1 MKTLVFLHGW
11 GTTGNI
17 WRRQVEAFSGLDIA
31 VLTPTFPAW
40 GVPWLVGYLQELPLA
55 ETVLVGWSLGG
66 MLLLEAL
73 GQGLVRPGGLVLV
86 ATPASFCARPD
97 HPCGQPRA
105 VVRALRR
112 TVREDPH
119 RGLADFAGRCLAP
132 GEVNFQEEIL
142 QDFQPQENGA
152 DLAAGLDY
160 LINTD
165 LRPKLSRIPS
175 RALIIQGD
183 QDNIV
188 PPAQAEAL
196 RHYLI
201 DARMVRIPGAGHAPF
216 LTQAEAFNE
225 VVGEFMREGARGRG
239 SLPPPSNSL
248 PQPRNPGA
256 QARCLCSRAGE
267 LRRKYRERG

>member
-11 GTTGNI
+11 GATGNI
-17 WRRQVEAFSGLDIA
+17 WRRQIEAFSGLDIA

-40 GVPWLVGYLQELPLA
+40 EVPWLVGYLQELPLA
-55 ETVLVGWSLGG
+55 ETMLVGWSLGG

-73 GQGLVRPGGLVLV
+73 SQGLVTPGGLVLV
-86 ATPASFCARPD
+86 ATPASFCQRPD
-97 HPCGQPRA
+97 YPHGQPRA

-112 TVREDPH
+112 TVREN
-119 RGLADFAGRCLAP
+119 RRLGLIDFARRCLAP
-132 GEVNFQEEIL
+132 GEVNFLDEIL
-142 QDFQPQENGA
+142 QDFQPLENRA

-165 LRPKLSRIPS
+165 LRPQLSRVPAG
-175 RALIIQGD
+175 ALLIQGD

-201 DARMVRIPGAGHAPF
+201 DARVVTFPGAGHAPF
-216 LTQAEAFNE
+216 LTRAGEFNE
-225 VVGEFMREGARGRG
+225 VLKGLIEGRTGGAR
-239 SLPPPSNSL
+239 LPRPPLKL
-248 PQPRNPGA
+248 PSQPPLSGAGKGEAFGHDFPGK
-256 QARCLCSRAGE
+256 SHPS
-267 LRRKYRERG
+267 